1 MELIEIQKEL
11 KAPKDNF
18 NNFGKYKYRSCEDI
32 LEKAKP
38 KLEEKQCYVTLSDDV
53 LLVGDRFYI
62 KAKATLYRKDNTV
75 VAETIGLAREEQDKK
90 GMDSS
95 QITGSASSYARKYAL
110 CGLFAIDDTKDADS
124 VEESKKVNNNLLP
137 SSCINFSQVADSLCK
152 AKNIDELNEI
162 SSLVK
167 DMNVKDMDKEKL
179 RKIYLERKNM
189 LTNSINN
196 QQFVL

>member
-62 KAKATLYRKDNTV
+62 KSKATLYRKDNTV
-75 VAETIGLAREEQDKK
+75 IAETIGLAREEQDKK

-110 CGLFAIDDTKDADS
+110 CGLFAIDDTKDADTDNNS
-124 VEESKKVNNNLLP
+124 AVETVNNSLLP
-137 SSCINFSQVADSLCK
+137 DFSQVADSLCK
-152 AKNIDELNEI
+152 AKSLAELNEI
-162 SSLVK
+162 SSIVK
-167 DMNVKDMDKEKL
+167 DMSVKDTEKEKL
-179 RKIYLERKNM
+179 RKIYSERKNM
-189 LTNSINN
+189 LTN

>member
-62 KAKATLYRKDNTV
+62 KSKATLYRKDNTV
-75 VAETIGLAREEQDKK
+75 IAETIGLAREEQDKK

-110 CGLFAIDDTKDADS
+110 CGLFAIDDTKDADADNNS
-124 VEESKKVNNNLLP
+124 AIETVNNSLLP
-137 SSCINFSQVADSLCK
+137 DFSHVADSLSK
-152 AKNIDELNEI
+152 AKSIDELNEI
-162 SSLVK
+162 SYLVK
-167 DMNVKDMDKEKL
+167 DISVKDTEKEKL
-179 RKIYLERKNM
+179 RKIYFERKNM
-189 LTNSINN
+189 LTN

>member
-62 KAKATLYRKDNTV
+62 KSKATLYRKDNTV
-75 VAETIGLAREEQDKK
+75 IAETIGLAREEQDKK

-110 CGLFAIDDTKDADS
+110 CGLFAIDDTKDADTDNNS
-124 VEESKKVNNNLLP
+124 AVETVNNSLLP
-137 SSCINFSQVADSLCK
+137 DFSQVADSLCK
-152 AKNIDELNEI
+152 AKSLAELNEI
-162 SSLVK
+162 SSIVK
-167 DMNVKDMDKEKL
+167 DMSVKDMDKEKL

-189 LTNSINN
+189 LTN

>member
-62 KAKATLYRKDNTV
+62 KAKATLYRKDNTII
-75 VAETIGLAREEQDKK
+75 AETVGLAREEQDKK

-110 CGLFAIDDTKDADS
+110 CGLFAIDDTKDADTDNNS
-124 VEESKKVNNNLLP
+124 AVETVNNSLLP
-137 SSCINFSQVADSLCK
+137 DFFQVADSLSK
-152 AKNIDELNEI
+152 AKSIDELNEI

-167 DMNVKDMDKEKL
+167 DMSLKDTEKEKL
-179 RKIYLERKNM
+179 RKIYLERKNI
-189 LTNSINN
+189 LSDKT
-196 QQFVL
+196 FVL